1 MSTFGISKVGLGAA
15 GVGALVALLSAC
27 GGGSSSAGSAP
38 GATQSK
44 AVATASAGALKTR
57 SISIGTVLVDPSG
70 RTVYELVGDTAGKP
84 TCTGQCLA
92 IWPAVTKN
100 GSQVIVNGHPA
111 FTYARDT
118 AAGQAKGQNVTDQWG
133 RWLALDAS
141 GNPIGASASATPSSS
156 ASSSKAKAPNPGGAA
171 F

>member
-1 MSTFGISKVGLGAA
+1 MSTFGISKAGLGAA
-15 GVGALVALLSAC
+15 GAGALVALLAAC

-38 GATQSK
+38 GTTQSK
-44 AVATASAGALKTR
+44 AMVSESASALKTK

-70 RTVYELVGDTAGKP
+70 RTVYELVGDSAGKP
-84 TCTGQCLA
+84 TCKGQCLA

-100 GSQVIVNGHPA
+100 GKHVIVNGHPA
-111 FTYARDT
+111 YTYVRDT
-118 AAGQAKGQNVTDQWG
+118 APGQAKGQNLTDQWG

-141 GNPIGASASATPSSS
+141 GKPIGASTTPSSS
-156 ASSSKAKAPNPGGAA
+156 ASPSKTKAPNPGGAA